1 MQIKKPFTPFPTTGY
16 YGPSYFCDRQEE
28 LKTLANNI
36 ISGQSTSLVAIRR
49 LGKTALIKHVQQLLK
64 RDWRPVYTDILPTE
78 DTGDLLKYMATSII
92 NSIPDKTK
100 QGKRIWDLIRSLRPV
115 IGYDSYSGMPNLS
128 FTLKPEESRQSVQ
141 DLLSLM
147 EQGDKPV
154 LYAIDEFQQILNY
167 PEANVDAWLRKTIQE
182 LKNVVFIFSGSQQHL
197 MNELFGS
204 PSRPFFRSTL
214 FLQLHKIPSDEY
226 ARFIA
231 RQFHKNGRKI
241 LRECVDEILEW
252 TDLHTYYVQL
262 LCNRVYSNISGDIP
276 RQSWKVE
283 ASKLLKE
290 QEYVFFGY
298 REVLTQLQWQLLKA
312 VALEGK
318 LYAPTSKDFI
328 SKYGLGNPA
337 SVLRSLDSLMN
348 KELLYKQF
356 DKNGN
361 TFYSVYDLLFRRWI
375 ETV

>member
-276 RQSWKVE
+276 RHSWKVE